1 MRIAR
6 PAIALA
12 LLASAGRAPAAPPA
26 LEHHLG
32 ADLALTGGAAAAGL
46 ALALA
51 LKPPEAC
58 RLCGTTG
65 LDDAAR
71 RAFLWDDPRA
81 AGRWSDALAFA
92 AVPAALVGGLW
103 LSARSAGDGGA
114 VWVDALAVA
123 EAASVSFLLNQVV
136 KELAARP
143 RPYVLAGR
151 DLPWVSPGERYLS
164 FYSGHT
170 ALSFTLATAA
180 ATVAFRRG
188 YRSAWMVT
196 AGGLAAAGA
205 VGYLRIAA
213 DMHHLTDVLAG
224 AAAGALVGFAVPW
237 FLHPPRQPAGATA
250 SQPVGIGGIAFAF

>member
-1 MRIAR
+1 M
-6 PAIALA
+6 ALA
-12 LLASAGRAPAAPPA
+12 LLASAGRVPAATPVP
-26 LEHHLG
+26 LEYHLG
-32 ADLALTGGAAAAGL
+32 ADLALTGGAAAVGL

-51 LKPPEAC
+51 LKPPDAC

-65 LDDAAR
+65 LDDGAR

-81 AGRWSDALAFA
+81 AGRWSDVLAFGV
-92 AVPAALVGGLW
+92 VPAALAGGLA
-103 LSARSAGDGGA
+103 LSARSAGDAGA
-114 VWVDALAVA
+114 FWVDAMAVA

-136 KELAARP
+136 KELSARP

-151 DLPWVSPGERYLS
+151 DLPWVSAGERYLS

-170 ALSFTLATAA
+170 ALSFSVATAA

-188 YRSAWMVT
+188 YRSAWIVT
-196 AGGLAAAGA
+196 AGGLAAATA
-205 VGYLRIAA
+205 VGYLRVAA

-237 FLHPPRQPAGATA
+237 FLHPARPAGAPA
-250 SQPVGIGGIAFAF
+250 PQAVGLGGIAFAF